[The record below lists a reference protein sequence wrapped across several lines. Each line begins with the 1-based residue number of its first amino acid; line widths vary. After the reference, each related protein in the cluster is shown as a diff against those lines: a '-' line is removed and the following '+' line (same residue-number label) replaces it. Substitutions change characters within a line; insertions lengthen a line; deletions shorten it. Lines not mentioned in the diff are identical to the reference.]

1 MSLEFSE
8 IYKIAIP
15 KKQQQQNKKKGKIL
29 IEINR
34 ESPADISLF
43 KLTNGNTSK
52 GVKYFQS

>member
-15 KKQQQQNKKKGKIL
+15 KKQQQNKKKGKIL

-43 KLTNGNTSK
+43 KLNNGNT
-52 GVKYFQS
+52 

>member
-43 KLTNGNTSK
+43 KLNNGNT
-52 GVKYFQS
+52 

>member
-8 IYKIAIP
+8 IYKIAIQ

-43 KLTNGNTSK
+43 KLNNGNT
-52 GVKYFQS
+52 